1 MPVPHAQQMV
11 FRPDVI
17 KKLTKQINGNKNV
30 VDRFMYE
37 SQKNRSYNLFVYK
50 LILMFL

>member
-1 MPVPHAQQMV
+1 MSHAQQMV

-30 VDRFMYE
+30 VDLCMRV
-37 SQKNRSYNLFVYK
+37 KKIVLNLFVYK